1 MSADFDERKGK
12 SVFRL
17 HQEKIILF
25 LMCEFSSPIMNA
37 SRGVKLAA
45 KFATIPRPRERD
57 VQSSLPL
64 LKLLVSLQYNQWFL
78 LLLPTPLEKTFIQF
92 SFVEIKQDSHGNFP
106 KRSYL
111 YNYGAHRNKPSQRPL
126 SVKRTLLDLLNYK
139 YDAICFSNVLKG
151 MICGVKAFNF
161 EIWNVEMF
169 MSPFMFLP

>member
-1 MSADFDERKGK
+1 MREKVE

-25 LMCEFSSPIMNA
+25 LMCEFSSPNMNA

-92 SFVEIKQDSHGNFP
+92 SFVEIKQDSQVTSSRKIP
-106 KRSYL
+106 V
-111 YNYGAHRNKPSQRPL
+111 YNYGAHHNKPSQRPL